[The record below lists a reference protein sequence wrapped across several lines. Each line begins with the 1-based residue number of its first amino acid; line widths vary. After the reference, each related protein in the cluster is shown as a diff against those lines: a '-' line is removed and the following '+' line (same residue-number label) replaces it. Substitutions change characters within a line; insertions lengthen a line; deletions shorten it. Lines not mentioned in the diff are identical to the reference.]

1 VDNNINYIPQIDYT
15 SRDYLAIRDDLTNL
29 INQFAPNWTSR
40 DPSDLG
46 IVMIELFS
54 YLGDLMNFYTDR
66 SANEGFIATASQRDS
81 LLQLA
86 RMLGYVPT
94 ALSAASVT
102 LTFSNST
109 ASSVVVPAKTQ
120 VATTSVVNGLNTQ
133 IVFET
138 NSAVTVPAKV
148 GATNGTATVLASQGV
163 TITDELLGTSTGA
176 PGQAFRLSEPDV
188 INTSVSILING
199 ISYSY
204 SPSLLNNNSYDS
216 VFSLNTDA
224 EGYTYVVF
232 GDGIGGR
239 VPPTAASIYATYRV
253 GNGTL
258 GNVPAYTLEDMLTNI
273 TAGITVTNTE
283 GAIGGAD
290 EESSDSIRLN
300 APRALKA
307 LTRAVSLKDYSYLA
321 LQVPG
326 VAKANATSSVYTN
339 VILYVA
345 PFGDLGVDSLGAPTA
360 AFNALSANVATYF
373 LDKTPP
379 NTTLTIL
386 PPTYVDIDI
395 EMTVHILPQY
405 QQAATTTSTLA
416 ALRELV
422 SQDNSFFAEVIP
434 VQYLLN
440 AVSSVPGVDY
450 ATVELLRR
458 TASAQLFSV
467 NNYSRSTNVVTITTT
482 ATHNITVGQTIKVA
496 DVSAA
501 ANGTWVVT
509 AVTGTTISFATLTS
523 GTITSTAVSP
533 AGSVRALVVETITCA
548 VNEIPAEG
556 TFNLTAIGGI
566 Q

>member
-109 ASSVVVPAKTQ
+109 ASSVVIPAKTQ

-138 NSAVTVPAKV
+138 NSEVTVPAKV

-395 EMTVHILPQY
+395 EMTVRILPQY

>member
-1 VDNNINYIPQIDYT
+1 VDNNINYIPQVDYT
-15 SRDYLAIRDDLTNL
+15 SRDYIAIRDDLTNL

-46 IVMIELFS
+46 MVMIELFS

-66 SANEGFIATASQRDS
+66 AANEGFIATASQRDS

-94 ALSAASVT
+94 AISAASVT

-133 IVFET
+133 IIFET
-138 NSAVTVPAKV
+138 DSAVTVPAKV
-148 GATNGTATVLASQGV
+148 GATNGSATVLASEGV
-163 TITDELLGTSTGA
+163 TISSEVLGTSNGA
-176 PGQAFRLSEPDV
+176 PSQAFRLSEPDV
-188 INTSVSILING
+188 INSSVSVLING
-199 ISYSY
+199 VNYSY
-204 SPSLLNNNSYDS
+204 SSSLLNNNSYDS

-239 VPPTAASIYATYRV
+239 VPPTASTIYATYRV

-258 GNVPAYTLEDMLTNI
+258 GNVPAFTLDNMLTNI
-273 TAGITVTNTE
+273 TAGITVSNNE

-326 VAKANATSSVYTN
+326 VAKANASSSVYTN

-345 PFGDLGVDSLGAPTA
+345 PFGDLGVVLSGGVYVPTA
-360 AFNALSANVATYF
+360 AFNALATNVAAY
-373 LDKTPP
+373 
-379 NTTLTIL
+379 
-386 PPTYVDIDI
+386 TYVEIDID
-395 EMTVHILPQY
+395 MTVRVLPQY
-405 QQAATTTSTLA
+405 QQAATTTSALA
-416 ALRELV
+416 SIRELV
-422 SQDNSFFAEVIP
+422 SQDNSFFSEIIP
-434 VQYLLN
+434 VQYILN

-458 TASAQLFSV
+458 TTAAQTFSV
-467 NNYSRSTNVVTITTT
+467 NNYSRSTNVVTITTS
-482 ATHNITVGQTIKVA
+482 ATHNITVGQTIVVA
-496 DVSAA
+496 EVSSA

-509 AVTGTTISFATLTS
+509 AVTGTTIAYATLTS

-533 AGSVRALVVETITCA
+533 VGSVKAQVVETITCA
-548 VNEIPAEG
+548 VNEIPSEG

>member
-1 VDNNINYIPQIDYT
+1 MDNNINYIPQIDYT